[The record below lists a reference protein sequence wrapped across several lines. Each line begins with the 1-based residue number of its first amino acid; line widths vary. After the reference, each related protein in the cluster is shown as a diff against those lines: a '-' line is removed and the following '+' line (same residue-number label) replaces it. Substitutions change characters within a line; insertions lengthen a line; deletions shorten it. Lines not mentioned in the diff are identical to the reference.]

1 MGIGSLFVMDA
12 ASPGERLPGNM
23 FVPIDLL
30 KPILA
35 EMIRTGQQKGGRR
48 PWIGV
53 SSLEEDGRIKVMRVS
68 DDSPAAQAGIAP
80 GDILLS
86 MGGEKLESLP
96 DFYRRL
102 WSAGSPGVELKLK
115 VLHGTE
121 IRELTIKSIDRAQLF
136 RRKPTI

>member
-1 MGIGSLFVMDA
+1 
-12 ASPGERLPGNM
+12 
-23 FVPIDLL
+23 
-30 KPILA
+30 
-35 EMIRTGQQKGGRR
+35 
-48 PWIGV
+48 
-53 SSLEEDGRIKVMRVS
+53 MRVS
-68 DDSPAAQAGIAP
+68 DDSPAAEAGIAP

-86 MGGEKLESLP
+86 MGGEKLENLP

-102 WSAGSPGVELKLK
+102 WSSGSPGVELKLK